1 MEIITYILSYNG
13 NGIAVI
19 RATTIKELLTKL
31 TLATREELSLH
42 ADDVED
48 YEVVIKGRI
57 GDFGET
63 TEIVVTYTCE
73 DLIVPNVTD
82 NEFTLTKTV
91 SY

>member
-1 MEIITYILSYNG
+1 MNKYILSYNSKPVA
-13 NGIAVI
+13 II
-19 RATTIKELLTKL
+19 SATLTSQLLKKL

-63 TEIVVTYTCE
+63 TEVVVTYTCE